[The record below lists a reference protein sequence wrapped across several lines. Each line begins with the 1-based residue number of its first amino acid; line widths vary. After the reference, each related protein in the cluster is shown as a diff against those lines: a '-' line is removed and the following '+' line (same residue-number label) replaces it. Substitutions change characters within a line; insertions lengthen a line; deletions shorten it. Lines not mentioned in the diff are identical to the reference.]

1 MKFKKRQSNPFE
13 EQISLQFVSQ
23 IYYNIIFNILQQ
35 FFIAKYRQN
44 IIVGVCMTALTCK
57 LHAQKVKLQ
66 TEIERVWIRQI
77 KKNKDWSLYINFF
90 SKKC

>member
-1 MKFKKRQSNPFE
+1 
-13 EQISLQFVSQ
+13 
-23 IYYNIIFNILQQ
+23 
-35 FFIAKYRQN
+35 
-44 IIVGVCMTALTCK
+44 MTALTCK

-66 TEIERVWIRQI
+66 TEIERVWIRKI